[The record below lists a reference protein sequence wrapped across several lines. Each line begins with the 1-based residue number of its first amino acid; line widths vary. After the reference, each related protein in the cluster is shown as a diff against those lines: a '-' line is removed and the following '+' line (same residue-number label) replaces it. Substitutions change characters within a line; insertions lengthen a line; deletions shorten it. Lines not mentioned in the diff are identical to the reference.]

1 MAFLPGEP
9 IAMEIPLLFFLP
21 AEEAGQALHGGTGF
35 RCDNQSRIAGVCR
48 EIRCLAALELTLCS
62 SWRQNELFLCARS

>member
-21 AEEAGQALHGGTGF
+21 AEEAGEG
-35 RCDNQSRIAGVCR
+35 
-48 EIRCLAALELTLCS
+48 LTRRYGISL
-62 SWRQNELFLCARS
+62 